1 MTSSLD
7 AYRLKVMKHLTTK
20 KSFAESWPYWEETIG
35 KTIGDGKDASAV
47 FSLGGQLSEVFR
59 SRSVRGR
66 DNSALS
72 QGGVA
77 WEGLVCWY
85 LNLVLWG
92 TNVLAMT
99 PKKGLIPEVITDA
112 LTVSIQNVATNTES
126 DIVVFSVPDVS
137 DHDELNLDLIDER
150 IRANPTSCTLSV
162 VQCKTNWNDN
172 AQIPMLW
179 DLLYNAGSVK
189 SSSASI
195 GLNGF
200 SPSSFGAFRY
210 SFVTVPTVNTVFKAN
225 SLAVLRVRG
234 LSGGNYWGRPT
245 ETGVAKSL
253 SEYFT
258 AVFPTAFNGSVI
270 NHIEQHLASG
280 HIERFLNLNFS
291 ETR

>member
-1 MTSSLD
+1 MRHLVTKQSFGNSWSDWRPLIASLTKGGTD
-7 AYRLKVMKHLTTK
+7 AAAI
-20 KSFAESWPYWEETIG
+20 FG
-35 KTIGDGKDASAV
+35 
-47 FSLGGQLSEVFR
+47 LGSQLSDVFR
-59 SRSVRGR
+59 SRSVTGR
-66 DNSALS
+66 DNAAVS

-99 PKKGLIPEVITDA
+99 PKKGLTPEVITDA
-112 LTVSIQNVATNTES
+112 LSVSIQNVTTNTES
-126 DIVVFSVPDVS
+126 DIVAFSVPDVAP
-137 DHDELNLDLIDER
+137 HHELNVDLIDER
-150 IRANPTSCTLSV
+150 IRANANASTLSV

-195 GLNGF
+195 GRSGV

-210 SFVTVPTVNTVFKAN
+210 SFVTVPTSRGPFAPDK
-225 SLAVLRVRG
+225 LAVLRVRG

-245 ETGVAKSL
+245 QSGVARSL

-258 AVFPTAFNGSVI
+258 AVFPQAFQGAVVSHIQSHLGSGYVDK
-270 NHIEQHLASG
+270 
-280 HIERFLNLNFS
+280 FLDLNFGS
-291 ETR
+291 DF